1 MADTSFDNSATIP
14 AENIEKQSPEQSEAP
29 ETLVDLTLTDKEYE
43 ELCDGLDDCFEFSE
57 ESDDALDED
66 RAAMLNRFR
75 EEQLSDIGMFERT
88 LDSILAKVAEADY
101 SEKVKLV
108 AKNISPLRFIARNST
123 GLLAFDEA
131 QHPDDAVYA
140 AALVMIKL
148 SGASFSEELAELY
161 GEMDVWDYIPE

>member
-1 MADTSFDNSATIP
+1 MSDTSSDNIVSKP
-14 AENIEKQSPEQSEAP
+14 AENIEKQSSEQSDAP
-29 ETLVDLTLTDKEYE
+29 EALIDLTLTDNEYK
-43 ELCDGLDDCFEFSE
+43 ELCDGLDGCFEFSE
-57 ESDDALDED
+57 ENDDAPDED
-66 RAAMLNRFR
+66 RSAILNRFR
-75 EEQLSDIGMFERT
+75 EDQISDIRMFERT

-123 GLLAFDEA
+123 GLLAFDEV

-148 SGASFSEELAELY
+148 SGASFSEELADLY

>member
-1 MADTSFDNSATIP
+1 MVHTSSDNSISTS
-14 AENIEKQSPEQSEAP
+14 AENVEKQSSEQSDASEA
-29 ETLVDLTLTDKEYE
+29 LIDLTLTDNEYKD
-43 ELCDGLDDCFEFSE
+43 LCDGLDGCFEFSE
-57 ESDDALDED
+57 ENDDAPDED
-66 RAAMLNRFR
+66 RSAILNRFR

-123 GLLAFDEA
+123 GLLAFDEV

-148 SGASFSEELAELY
+148 SGASFSEELADLY

>member
-1 MADTSFDNSATIP
+1 MSDTSSDNIVSKP
-14 AENIEKQSPEQSEAP
+14 AENIEKQSPEQSDAP
-29 ETLVDLTLTDKEYE
+29 EALIDLTLTDNEYKD
-43 ELCDGLDDCFEFSE
+43 LCDGLDGCFEFNE
-57 ESDDALDED
+57 ENDDAPDED

-75 EEQLSDIGMFERT
+75 EDQISDIRMFERT

-123 GLLAFDEA
+123 GLLAFDEV

-140 AALVMIKL
+140 AALVMIKM
-148 SGASFSEELAELY
+148 SGASFSEELADLY

>member
-1 MADTSFDNSATIP
+1 MSDTSSDNIVSKP
-14 AENIEKQSPEQSEAP
+14 AENIEKQSSEQSDAP
-29 ETLVDLTLTDKEYE
+29 EALIDLTLTDNEYKD
-43 ELCDGLDDCFEFSE
+43 LCDGLDGCFEFNE
-57 ESDDALDED
+57 ENDDAPDED

-123 GLLAFDEA
+123 GLLAFDEV

-148 SGASFSEELAELY
+148 SGASFSEELADLY

>member
-1 MADTSFDNSATIP
+1 MSDTSSDNIVSKP
-14 AENIEKQSPEQSEAP
+14 AENIEKQSSEQSDAP
-29 ETLVDLTLTDKEYE
+29 EALIDLTLTDNEYKD
-43 ELCDGLDDCFEFSE
+43 LCDGLDGCFEFNE
-57 ESDDALDED
+57 ENDDAPDED

-148 SGASFSEELAELY
+148 SGASFSEELADLY

>member
-1 MADTSFDNSATIP
+1 MSDTSSDNIVSKP
-14 AENIEKQSPEQSEAP
+14 AENIEKQSPEQSDSP
-29 ETLVDLTLTDKEYE
+29 ETLVDLTLTDNEYKD
-43 ELCDGLDDCFEFSE
+43 LCDGLDGCFEFNE
-57 ESDDALDED
+57 ENDGAPDED
-66 RAAMLNRFR
+66 RVAMLNRCR

-88 LDSILAKVAEADY
+88 LDSILARATDADY

-123 GLLAFDEA
+123 GLLAFDEV

-148 SGASFSEELAELY
+148 SGASFSEELADLY

>member
-1 MADTSFDNSATIP
+1 MFFET
-14 AENIEKQSPEQSEAP
+14 AENIEKQSSEQSDASEA
-29 ETLVDLTLTDKEYE
+29 LIDLTLTDNEYKD
-43 ELCDGLDDCFEFSE
+43 LCDGLDGCFEFSE
-57 ESDDALDED
+57 ENDDAPDED
-66 RAAMLNRFR
+66 RSAILNRFR

-88 LDSILAKVAEADY
+88 LDSILARATDADY

-123 GLLAFDEA
+123 GLLAFDEV

-140 AALVMIKL
+140 AALVMIKM
-148 SGASFSEELAELY
+148 SGASFSEELADLY

>member
-1 MADTSFDNSATIP
+1 MSDTSSDNIVSKP
-14 AENIEKQSPEQSEAP
+14 AENIEKQSSEQSDAP
-29 ETLVDLTLTDKEYE
+29 EALIDLTLTDNEYKD
-43 ELCDGLDDCFEFSE
+43 LCDGLDGCFEFNE
-57 ESDDALDED
+57 ENDDAPDED
-66 RAAMLNRFR
+66 RSAMLNRFR

-123 GLLAFDEA
+123 GLLAFDEV

-148 SGASFSEELAELY
+148 SGASFSEELADLY

>member
-1 MADTSFDNSATIP
+1 MSDTSSDNIVSKP
-14 AENIEKQSPEQSEAP
+14 AENIEKQSSEQSDAP
-29 ETLVDLTLTDKEYE
+29 EALIDLTLTDNEYKD
-43 ELCDGLDDCFEFSE
+43 LCDGLDDCFEFSE
-57 ESDDALDED
+57 ENDDAPDED
-66 RAAMLNRFR
+66 RSAILNRFR

-123 GLLAFDEA
+123 GLLAFDEV
-131 QHPDDAVYA
+131 QHPDDAIYA

-148 SGASFSEELAELY
+148 SGASFSEELADLY